1 MDALRQ
7 SVDKVKGGAEQDEV
21 GKPPKKVA
29 RSERPATEKRK
40 RKSS

>member
-7 SVDKVKGGAEQDEV
+7 SVNKVKGGADEA

-29 RSERPATEKRK
+29 QSERPATEKRK